1 MKVKITWFSPIKI
14 VRQIDEMEMKRV
26 WLITNYLIL
35 KYIVSYWILLNI
47 IESLLNNYVNHIS
60 NASCDLHDILIEGF
74 LRIGYNMSN
83 IFTIDRRDMIN
94 TINGEDLYE

>member
-1 MKVKITWFSPIKI
+1 
-14 VRQIDEMEMKRV
+14 
-26 WLITNYLIL
+26 
-35 KYIVSYWILLNI
+35 
-47 IESLLNNYVNHIS
+47 VNHIS